1 MGELDNTVAV
11 ITGAGR
17 GQGRSHAV
25 ALAERGADIIAVDLC
40 ADIAAI
46 PYPLATK
53 ADLDETARLVRAAGR
68 RAVPVLADV
77 RDLERLDT
85 GVRAGIDDLG
95 DIDIVIANA
104 GVVAIGDTQP
114 RAEPVFDAI
123 VDTNLKG
130 AFFCAQ
136 AAARQMSEGAIVNVC
151 SLTSGVGVPTA
162 VPYGSSKSGLLGMTR
177 ALAVEWAP
185 LGIRVNGL
193 GPGYFRTALTEVFYQ
208 DDAWQQAMLA
218 KIPLAR
224 FGRLDDLVGASVFLC
239 SDAAAYITG
248 VFLPVDGGYLASI

>member
-1 MGELDNTVAV
+1 MTVDLSNFSLTGKRALVTGASRGIGRAIAVGLAKAGADVAV
-11 ITGAGR
+11 AA
-17 GQGRSHAV
+17 RSRHS
-25 ALAERGADIIAVDLC
+25 LE
-40 ADIAAI
+40 
-46 PYPLATK
+46 
-53 ADLDETARLVRAAGR
+53 ETAASIRSAGR
-68 RAVPVLADV
+68 RGVPVVMDV
-77 RDLERLDT
+77 AQPKACAAGVAEAAAGLGGLDIL
-85 GVRAGIDDLG
+85 VNNAGIEEVRPSLE
-95 DIDIVIANA
+95 V
-104 GVVAIGDTQP
+104 
-114 RAEPVFDAI
+114 DAALWDRI
-123 VDTNLKG
+123 LDTNLKG

-136 AAARQMSEGAIVNVC
+136 AAAKAMQDRDGGPGGAILNLC
-151 SLTSGVGVPTA
+151 SLTSEVGVPTA